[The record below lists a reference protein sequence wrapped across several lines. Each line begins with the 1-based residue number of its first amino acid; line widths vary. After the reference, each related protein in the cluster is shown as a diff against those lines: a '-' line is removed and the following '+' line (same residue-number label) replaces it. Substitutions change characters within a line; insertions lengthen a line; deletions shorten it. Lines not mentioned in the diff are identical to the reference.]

1 MYQLSSS
8 TYKMKFSTFQRNATM
23 AKNRLIYIQ
32 SQISTLENITD
43 LNDSQKAKINLL
55 IKESNSKHDDF
66 KKNLDSLNNTDSK
79 STSDYDEDAVMEIEN
94 TISDLYISIQEIVA
108 SKWPSLAENLSI
120 LPSEKSHESVN
131 NTSQSNSITSS
142 NTNHSTLK
150 LPKIS
155 LPKFNGNVNNWVT
168 FHNLFDTLVHQNP
181 SLTNI
186 EKLQFLLSSLEHEAL
201 NEIKALPLSNENYPI
216 AWNRLVKRYHN
227 KRRLISYHINKILDL
242 PTMANPSLKTLRNF
256 ISTYNE
262 HSQALV
268 PLGTDVSKESSVLV
282 SLMLRKIDVDL
293 RKRFEQSRTTSNDE
307 MPTVNELINFLEEEC
322 SQLEATGLT
331 CFSNPTTKPEHK
343 PNNVFLPKLNK
354 TILLTSNSH
363 FQPNVPCSLCQNSE
377 HTLYKCE
384 QFLNLSP
391 KDRFNLIK
399 TKGYCVNCLGASHTL
414 KGCHSKHTCF
424 SCKGKH
430 HSLLHFKDSLES
442 SNKHMTNTSTVP
454 NTTPNNVQSEET
466 TNDTK
471 SNFVGISCNQEKTV
485 LLATTLIKVTSPNG
499 QSAIFR
505 ALLDSCAQA
514 SFISQNVCQALQLKR
529 HTLNE
534 GSINGLSCTNVK
546 TKGCSKV
553 TISSLNDKC
562 LANSFPVIVLDKVTN
577 NLPRSTLNSN
587 IRLKLEN
594 LVLADPTF
602 DSPGPIDVLL
612 GADLFAKSLLGEK
625 YDLGENMPIA
635 INTIFGFVLMGN
647 SYVAKEHH
655 LPNIEDSSNN
665 IVTLLSINDIALH
678 DSLQK
683 FWQLEE
689 PPYESKLTMEEQE
702 CEKIFSSTTSR
713 DSSGRYIV
721 RLPFKESKS
730 KLGDSSENAKQMF
743 HYMEK
748 RMKSQ
753 EDLKIQYK
761 EFMQDYISSGHMKIC
776 ENIPKPDDTHYYLPH
791 HGVFKQN
798 KIRVVF
804 NASSH
809 TSTNVSLNQILH
821 SGPKLQ
827 NNLMDI
833 IFNFRRY
840 PIVFTCDIRQ
850 MFRQILMHEDD
861 QKYQLIYWREDPS
874 LPLETYQLTT
884 VTYGMTSSSYL
895 SIRTIQQLLK
905 DEGSEY
911 PLAASLIENQIY
923 VDDILL
929 GADSEDDAKHLQRD
943 VIDLFNKGG
952 FSLRKWSSNSESLL
966 ADIPEKH
973 KESPLALSPPD
984 QPLFSILG
992 LKWFPE
998 NDTFSYL
1005 VKLPSE
1011 IPTKR
1016 NVLSCIARIYDP
1028 CGWVSPLVFWA
1039 KALIQ
1044 RLWILKLSWDD
1055 SLPSDLANEWNS
1067 FLKELPELEDIQI
1080 PRSLG
1085 ISENAPVQILGFCD
1099 ASETG
1104 FSSCIYLKTMDGNPE
1119 IRLLLAKTKVAPLK
1133 KVSIPRLE
1141 LCAAHLLSKLSHHC
1155 INLLSPH
1162 VKITDVTLWSDS
1174 TIVLSWIQTPP
1185 HRLKT
1190 YVANRV
1196 TEIQELTQPLLW
1208 RHIRSHE
1215 NPADCASRGILPHS
1229 LKTHSLWWN
1238 GPEWLTKPTDEWP
1251 VSNVDV
1257 TSQEKL
1263 PDMKDNTSSTNLVAS
1278 AEHDWNLFSKFSK
1291 WTQLQSTFAYILRFI
1306 NNTKDKTTREATG
1319 KNIHLTTNELSA
1331 ATTKICKLV
1340 QKEYFADE
1348 IINIQKGNPCG
1359 KRLASLSPFIDND
1372 GLIRVG
1378 GRIRHSD
1385 LSLNEKHPIII
1396 PKSHPVTTILID
1408 YYHEKYLHAGPSMLQ
1423 SLISKQFWILSARS
1437 IIRSRI
1443 HKCMRCFRSTPK
1455 LTNPKMGDLPPSRLK
1470 PVRVFDTCGTDYA
1483 GPFLVKIH
1491 KLKRVQPVK
1500 VYICLFICFTTKAVH
1515 IEIVNDLTS
1524 DAYIAALT
1532 RFVSRRGL
1540 PSNIYSDCGSN
1551 YIGAAS
1557 QMKGILK
1564 ELFADE
1570 NHISNVNRFSTE
1582 NCIKFHFSP
1591 AKAPNFG
1598 GLWERAV
1605 KSIKYHLRRVIGE
1618 QLLTIEEFSTL
1629 CCKVEAI
1636 LNSRPLTAMST
1647 DPAEVDALT
1656 PGHFITGSPLTSLP
1670 ELQLPNPPM
1679 NRLRRWHMLQSFS
1692 QQIWK
1697 RWKTEYLHTLQSRS
1711 KWTVDIPPLK
1721 EGDVV
1726 VIHDEHSRPLTWNLG
1741 RVTKLFTGK
1750 DGVSRVI
1757 QVKTKNGYLTRP
1769 TSKVSR
1775 LPTD

>member
-1 MYQLSSS
+1 
-8 TYKMKFSTFQRNATM
+8 MKFSTFQRCASM
-23 AKNRLIYIQ
+23 IKNRLTYIQ
-32 SQISTLENITD
+32 SQISTFESNPD
-43 LNDSQKAKINLL
+43 LSNSQKAKVNLL
-55 IKESNSKHDDF
+55 IKESSSKHEEF
-66 KKNLDSLNNTDSK
+66 KSKLDSLNNTDSK
-79 STSDYDEDAVMEIEN
+79 PCSDYDEDTIMEIEN
-94 TISDLYISIQEIVA
+94 TISDLFISIQEMVA
-108 SKWPSLAENLSI
+108 NKWPSLAETLSI
-120 LPSEKSHESVN
+120 LPSEKSHDTSN
-131 NTSQSNSITSS
+131 TTSQSNMSTASS
-142 NTNHSTLK
+142 NTNSSLK

-168 FHNLFDTLVHQNP
+168 FHNLFETLVHQNP
-181 SLTNI
+181 SLTSI
-186 EKLQFLLSSLEHEAL
+186 EKLQFLLSSLEHEAV
-201 NEIKALPLSNENYPI
+201 NEIKSLPLSNENYTI

-242 PTMANPSLKTLRNF
+242 PTISNPSLKTLRNF

-268 PLGTDVSKESSVLV
+268 PLGTDISKESSVLV
-282 SLMLRKIDVDL
+282 SLTLRKLDTDL

-307 MPTVNELINFLEEEC
+307 MPTIMELINFLEEEC

-331 CFSNPTTKPEHK
+331 CSSNLTTKIEQK
-343 PNNVFLPKLNK
+343 PNNVFSKPNK
-354 TILLTSNSH
+354 TILLASDSQSQHNST
-363 FQPNVPCSLCQNSE
+363 VCSFCQNSE
-377 HTLYKCE
+377 HTLHKCE
-384 QFLNLSP
+384 KFHNLTP
-391 KDRFNLIK
+391 KDRFNFIK
-399 TKGYCVNCLGASHTL
+399 TNGHCVNCLGTSHTL
-414 KGCHSKHTCF
+414 KSCYSKHTC
-424 SCKGKH
+424 STCKGKH
-430 HSLLHFKDSLES
+430 HSLLHFRDSFD
-442 SNKHMTNTSTVP
+442 SNAKLTSNTSSLS
-454 NTTPNNVQSEET
+454 NTTPNNKESKET
-466 TNDTK
+466 LKDTK
-471 SNFVGISCNQEKTV
+471 SNFVGISCDQEKTV

-499 QSAIFR
+499 QSEVFR

-514 SFISQNVCQALQLKR
+514 SFISQNVCQVLQLKR
-529 HTLNE
+529 HILND
-534 GSINGLSCTNVK
+534 GNISGLSCTNVR
-546 TKGCSKV
+546 TKGYSEI
-553 TISSLNDKC
+553 TISSLSGRC
-562 LANSFPVIVLDKVTN
+562 LANSFPVIVLDKITN
-577 NLPRSTLNSN
+577 NLPRTALNPN
-587 IRLKLEN
+587 IKRKLDN
-594 LVLADPTF
+594 LVLADPNF
-602 DSPGPIDVLL
+602 DTPGPIDVLI

-625 YDLGENMPIA
+625 YDLGENMPTA

-647 SYVAKEHH
+647 SYVSKECNS
-655 LPNIEDSSNN
+655 PNVEFSSNN
-665 IVTLLSINDIALH
+665 IVTLLSINDMALH

-702 CEKIFSSTTSR
+702 CEKIFSSTTTR

-721 RLPFKESKS
+721 RLPFKESTS
-730 KLGDSSENAKQMF
+730 TLGSSSENAKRMF
-743 HYMEK
+743 YTMEK
-748 RMKSQ
+748 KMKSQ
-753 EDLKIQYK
+753 EDLRIQYK
-761 EFMQDYISSGHMKIC
+761 KFMEDYLSSGHMKIC
-776 ENIPKPDDTHYYLPH
+776 DKIPNPDETHCYLPH
-791 HGVFKQN
+791 HGVFKQD

-840 PIVFTCDIRQ
+840 SIVFTCDIRQ
-850 MFRQILMHEDD
+850 MFRQIRMHEDD
-861 QKYQLIYWREDPS
+861 QKYQLIYWREDPD

-905 DEGSEY
+905 DEGTEH
-911 PLAASLIENQIY
+911 PLAASSIENQIY

-929 GADSEDDAKHLQRD
+929 GADSEDDAINLQKD
-943 VIDLFNKGG
+943 VINLFNKGG
-952 FSLRKWSSNSESLL
+952 FSLRKWSSNSELLL
-966 ADIPEKH
+966 ANIPENH

-998 NDTFSYL
+998 HDTFSYL
-1005 VKLPSE
+1005 VQLPSE
-1011 IPTKR
+1011 MPTKR
-1016 NVLSCIARIYDP
+1016 NILSCIARIYDP

-1055 SLPSDLANEWNS
+1055 TLPSELTDEWNC
-1067 FLKELPELEDIQI
+1067 FLKELPELEDIRI

-1085 ISENAPVQILGFCD
+1085 ISKNDSVQMFGFCD

-1104 FSSCIYLKTMDGNPE
+1104 FSSCVYLKTTTVNGLSE
-1119 IRLLLAKTKVAPLK
+1119 IKLLLAKTKVAPLK
-1133 KVSIPRLE
+1133 RVSIPKLE

-1162 VKITDVTLWSDS
+1162 VKITDIALWSDS

-1229 LKTHSLWWN
+1229 LKNHSLWWN
-1238 GPEWLTKPTDEWP
+1238 GPQWLKKPADQWP
-1251 VSNVDV
+1251 ASNFNV
-1257 TSQEKL
+1257 TTEEKL
-1263 PDMKDNTSSTNLVAS
+1263 PDMKTNSTSTNLIAS
-1278 AEHDWNLFSKFSK
+1278 AEPEWNLLSKFSK

-1306 NNTKDKTTREATG
+1306 NNSKDKSIREANG
-1319 KNIHLTTNELSA
+1319 RNMNLTASDLSA

-1340 QKEYFADE
+1340 QKQYFADE
-1348 IINIQKGNPCG
+1348 IINLQKGKPCG

-1372 GLIRVG
+1372 GIIRVG
-1378 GRIRHSD
+1378 GRICHSD
-1385 LSLNEKHPIII
+1385 LSLNEKHPIIL
-1396 PKSHPVTTILID
+1396 PKSHSVTTLLID
-1408 YYHEKYLHAGPSMLQ
+1408 YYHEKYLHAGPTLLQ
-1423 SLISKQFWILSARS
+1423 SLMSKQFWILSARS

-1443 HKCMRCFRSTPK
+1443 HKCMRCFRSNPK

-1470 PVRVFDTCGTDYA
+1470 PKRVFDTCGTDYA
-1483 GPFLVKIH
+1483 GPFLVKVH

-1500 VYICLFICFTTKAVH
+1500 VYICLFVCFTTKAVH

-1524 DAYIAALT
+1524 DAYIATLT

-1557 QMKGILK
+1557 QIKTIIK
-1564 ELFADE
+1564 NLFSDE
-1570 NHISNVNRFSTE
+1570 SHISNISCFSNE
-1582 NCIKFHFSP
+1582 NSIKFHFSP

-1618 QLLTIEEFSTL
+1618 QLLTMEEFSTL

-1636 LNSRPLTAMST
+1636 LNSRPLTALST
-1647 DPAEVDALT
+1647 DPAEADALT

-1670 ELQLPNPPM
+1670 EPQLPNQPV

-1711 KWTVDIPPLK
+1711 KWTDNVPTLK

-1726 VIHDEHSRPLTWNLG
+1726 VIHDENSRPLTWNLG
-1741 RVTKLFTGK
+1741 RITKLFTGK
-1750 DGVSRVI
+1750 DGVCRVV
-1757 QVKTKNGYLTRP
+1757 QVKTKKGYLTRP
-1769 TSKVSR
+1769 ASKVSR
-1775 LPTD
+1775 LPID